1 MGEALAGAV
10 GNLAAMP
17 ATVAPNGRAARAGRR
32 TAGQPNG
39 AGHWQKMGSGRG
51 AGGSSSSGGW
61 SGSGST
67 GRARAA
73 AAPAS
78 GHPDGSGNPQ
88 GWRDRLAGAGELILR
103 ELAGATAADS
113 FGFDPEFNTRVL
125 IPLGRALYHHWFQVR
140 MQGLEHVPGKDAA
153 LVVANH
159 SGTVPLDAI
168 MLQTGLHDE
177 HPDHR
182 NVRLLGADLVYRF
195 PLLGTIARK
204 GGHTPASPANA
215 DALLRAGE
223 LVGVFPEGFKGVG
236 KRFTERYHL
245 QRFGR
250 GGFAAT
256 AIRAQVPII
265 PCAIVGAEETYPMIG
280 DIKPLARL
288 FGLPYFPVTPLFPW
302 LGPLGAV
309 PLPSRWIIEFC
320 PPVATTGY
328 SPGDDDDPAAVADL
342 SGRIRGTVQ
351 RKLDDLLPERG
362 PAFGPPQLP

>member
-1 MGEALAGAV
+1 MG
-10 GNLAAMP
+10 
-17 ATVAPNGRAARAGRR
+17 AGRG
-32 TAGQPNG
+32 TGG
-39 AGHWQKMGSGRG
+39 A
-51 AGGSSSSGGW
+51 
-61 SGSGST
+61 SGSGGT
-67 GRARAA
+67 KGAGATAR
-73 AAPAS
+73 PA
-78 GHPDGSGNPQ
+78 GAYPDGSGNPQ

-125 IPLGRALYHHWFQVR
+125 IPLGRALYHHWFCVR
-140 MQGLEHVPGKDAA
+140 MQGLEHVPGEGPA

-195 PLLGTIARK
+195 PLLATIARK

-215 DALLRAGE
+215 DALLGAGE

-256 AIRAQVPII
+256 AIRARVPII

-320 PPVATTGY
+320 PPVTTTGY
-328 SPGDDDDPAAVADL
+328 SPGDEDDPAAVADL